1 MDEMRGIERVGEKI
15 KEEDDK
21 ADKDEGGC
29 GGVFMKFI
37 KRMNEK

>member
-1 MDEMRGIERVGEKI
+1 MRRLERVGEKM

-21 ADKDEGGC
+21 ADRGEEGC